1 MKTNQL
7 GILLFGAAT
16 LFSAACGR
24 SDSTSPDASKQPD
37 GANGPDAPPGTPDA
51 ATSGCANVY
60 TTSSIAAMRQGTV
73 SDSSS
78 ARAHRLDRH
87 DAVEGLPEALR
98 AGRGRRRLR
107 RLYAALLTS
116 TAHPCSVAT
125 AVAAIATGR
134 SVTVQGTY
142 IKSKTSGY
150 ETFYIDTITD
160 NGAGTAP
167 AAAAA
172 TIGDISRGGT
182 NKALAFQR
190 VTAPIAANDPLV
202 VDDDWTPAEFVFT
215 GATKCP
221 YQFGFGMIPKSAN
234 ATATMACTGTTSQ
247 PGGQPTPAA
256 GEILIGTD
264 FYKGFTVSS
273 DCQCAASFTD
283 KEPTAASQLKGTI
296 SGILVLDVPFGATTP
311 YYYIAPQTNADAPIS
326 GTVSVAE
333 RRDPGAR

>member
-73 SDSSS
+73 SGCFELDNVVSIGTTPSKASPKLFVQDAGGGGFSAVRTQCSS
-78 ARAHRLDRH
+78 
-87 DAVEGLPEALR
+87 
-98 AGRGRRRLR
+98 
-107 RLYAALLTS
+107 TS

-202 VDDDWTPAEFVFT
+202 MYDWTPAEFVFT

-311 YYYIAPQTNADAPIS
+311 YYYIAPQTDADAPIS
-326 GTVSVAE
+326 GTV
-333 RRDPGAR
+333 